1 MTDRPVFDAVKGV
14 LDRFDPESLLAMGAP
29 SDEHSPEAEAFAE
42 RLRRGEQ
49 LTPDLV
55 TVVWIGWF
63 YEDCGLVRQSLAVL
77 QRHCWTLARVSPLS
91 LQPGTFTL
99 GGAECRE
106 ISATR

>member
-1 MTDRPVFDAVKGV
+1 
-14 LDRFDPESLLAMGAP
+14 
-29 SDEHSPEAEAFAE
+29 
-42 RLRRGEQ
+42 
-49 LTPDLV
+49 
-55 TVVWIGWF
+55 VVWIGWF

-77 QRHCWTLARVSPLS
+77 QRHCWTLAWVSPLS